1 MITYESMRLM
11 IRGTPKNSKTWKSV
25 EMNPWNQFVPKLNG
39 SVYAEVWKEDGTYEY
54 GPGERAKLKGV

>member
-1 MITYESMRLM
+1 M
-11 IRGTPKNSKTWKSV
+11 RGTPKTGRLSAV
-25 EMNPWNQFVPKLNG
+25 EMNPWNRFVSKLNR